1 MANPIV
7 AIVGRPNVGK
17 SALLNRLISSRDA
30 IVEETPGVTRD
41 RIYRDCTW
49 NGRNFTLV
57 DTGGILIQDT
67 DNLKTQIRLQV
78 EVALAEAELILF
90 VVDVREGVN
99 PMDQDVVDLL
109 RRTGK
114 KVLVVANKADNLDFT
129 RDAAEFYSF
138 GLGEPLAVSSV
149 HGLGSGDLLDSI
161 IMNLPEA
168 GPDEVE
174 TEPINVCIVGRPNVG
189 KSSLLNA
196 ISGEERSIV
205 TNEPGT
211 TRDAIDLRFNWGDRD
226 FVIMDT
232 AGLRRRG
239 KIEDQIE
246 YYSTTRARQ
255 AIDRSS
261 VGLLILDATEPAVM
275 QDKRIAGIL
284 DDAGKG
290 LIIVI
295 NKWDLIEPGF
305 RGNQNSELMT
315 KFLEDIR
322 RELDFMSYAPVI
334 FISAL
339 TKAGIKK
346 ILPKVVKVHFECT
359 RRVETPVVN
368 KIFQNAF
375 FSKPPPS
382 YKGESLKLL
391 YAFQAKSS
399 PPVFIMKVNNPKLVH
414 FSYKRYLENQFRK
427 ALGFNGTP
435 IRLVFKK

>member
-49 NGRNFTLV
+49 NGRTFTLV
-57 DTGGILIQDT
+57 DTGGILIQDS

-99 PMDQDVVDLL
+99 PLDQDVVDLL

-114 KVLVVANKADNLDFT
+114 KVLVVANKSDNMEFV

-149 HGLGSGDLLDSI
+149 HGLGSGDLLDNI
-161 IMNLPEA
+161 IMNLPESSY
-168 GPDEVE
+168 EESE

-211 TRDAIDLRFNWGDRD
+211 TRDAIDLRFTWGDRD

-246 YYSTTRARQ
+246 YYSTTRAKQ
-255 AIDRSS
+255 AIERSS
-261 VGLLILDATEPAVM
+261 VGLLVLDATEPAVM
-275 QDKRIAGIL
+275 QDKRIAGTL
-284 DDAGKG
+284 DDLGKG
-290 LIIVI
+290 LIVIV
-295 NKWDLIEPGF
+295 NKWDLIDPRF
-305 RGNQNSELMT
+305 RGNQNSELIT
-315 KFLEDIR
+315 KFLEEIR

-334 FISAL
+334 FTSAL
-339 TKAGIKK
+339 THAGLKK
-346 ILPKVVKVHFECT
+346 IMPKIVKVHYECT

-382 YKGESLKLL
+382 YKGQNLKLL

-399 PPVFIMKVNNPKLVH
+399 PPVFILKVNSPKLVH